1 MAMRSHLTAIDTR
14 VEMFQ
19 NGYTSQPRD
28 TFLGFKETQYHS
40 ERPLSSATIFD
51 TDFEDDVSDGEEF
64 EETQNA
70 QQYVEEAQYG
80 SDFEEDLDYTSLSYR
95 SGGRASETTLSSY
108 EEVFTPTS
116 ATNEFQSFNFD
127 LNPKK
132 PVEGPRGPHL
142 FRSSVSSSI
151 DIPSQYV
158 LEMSPITPQP
168 STLTPLYP
176 ANPLTPV
183 SPDSA
188 SRRQRSSVLT
198 ENIADL
204 DLNNIV
210 QWTPRQVARWMHDA
224 GFEWSIVEKFEEND
238 ISGAILTTLKFE
250 DLRELGISS
259 FGQRTKVWNEIHI
272 LRGSAPSTPKPVTP
286 IEETSPATE
295 FRMRKDRSDRGRE
308 ENRSAS
314 QERNRSRRRKGSRKA
329 RKHETVL
336 PFESISIVGIE
347 QLMPK
352 PHKCSKGE
360 NCGKWRKQQRLI
372 AAFNKDHPVSPEEGG
387 SLLIAGDPGNA
398 LTARPISDAVP
409 SVVASSDVLGPGST
423 PALRYLEEESLRNV
437 ALRDPQDNVK
447 QFIKFQHLAPNQSS
461 EEPSTPPYEMFPPL
475 KGPIAGLR
483 GLPKLSIPPPR
494 PEQPIRSQSAT
505 GYGPCSATA
514 IPNSAVPFSPYQM
527 ERAEALSPELRN
539 ETRSPSVYRFG
550 TPFSEMDV
558 PVTAVPMSP
567 VAREASQSVPPNMTY
582 RPTTN
587 TSTNLSMNNSLQRS
601 LSRISNRRPSLLP
614 RVDEYRATETTQS
627 SQPAQVQILP
637 NEPARTFPETTTT
650 GRDPTRPL
658 GLANSIR
665 AYSTTDPWAQFGAPN
680 YNPAQATT
688 SAPLPAHPS
697 SASSSSSSS
706 PEKDAPSYAGW
717 MKKRRTKML
726 RHEWHEH
733 HFTLRGTTL
742 AMHKDASA
750 MDVLECIDVDDYA
763 IACSSLA
770 SSSKLNAAFKRVN
783 IAMGRGGDRDKK
795 VDVFSFQ
802 LIPQAIE
809 KGVRMKKR
817 DSLMPGGMGGNGN
830 ANNKTHY
837 FAVRSRDERIDWMR
851 ELMLAKALKQKS
863 EGYEVNVNGNMI

>member
-1 MAMRSHLTAIDTR
+1 MALTPLTIDTR
-14 VEMFQ
+14 VDMFQ
-19 NGYTSQPRD
+19 RGFASQPSH
-28 TFLGFKETQYHS
+28 TFLGFKETQHHP
-40 ERPLSSATIFD
+40 ERPLSSVTVFD
-51 TDFEDDVSDGEEF
+51 TDFEEDVSDSEEF
-64 EETQNA
+64 EDDQNA
-70 QQYVEEAQYG
+70 PRYAEEAQYG
-80 SDFEEDLDYTSLSYR
+80 SDFEEDLDYSRLSYR

-127 LNPKK
+127 LDSKK

-142 FRSSVSSSI
+142 FRSSVSSSL
-151 DIPSQYV
+151 DIPNEYV
-158 LEMSPITPQP
+158 LEMSPITPRP
-168 STLTPLYP
+168 SELTPLHLVSSP
-176 ANPLTPV
+176 TPELPN
-183 SPDSA
+183 SPT
-188 SRRQRSSVLT
+188 RRQRLSILS
-198 ENIADL
+198 ENIANL
-204 DLNNIV
+204 DLNDIT

-259 FGQRTKVWNEIHI
+259 FGLRTKVWNEIHI
-272 LRGSAPSTPKPVTP
+272 LRGSTPNTPKPVTP
-286 IEETSPATE
+286 IEEASPAIE
-295 FRMRKDRSDRGRE
+295 FRMRRDRSERVWEG
-308 ENRSAS
+308 NHSTS
-314 QERNRSRRRKGSRKA
+314 PERNQSRRRKGSRRA
-329 RKHETVL
+329 HKHETVL
-336 PFESISIVGIE
+336 PLDSISIVGIE

-360 NCGKWRKQQRLI
+360 NCAKWKRQQRLI
-372 AAFNKDHPVSPEEGG
+372 AAFNRDHPISPEEGG

-423 PALRYLEEESLRNV
+423 PALCYLGEESLRNV

-461 EEPSTPPYEMFPPL
+461 EEPPTPPYEMFPPL

-494 PEQPIRSQSAT
+494 PAQPIRSQSANT
-505 GYGPCSATA
+505 YGLCSATA
-514 IPNSAVPFSPYQM
+514 VQNSAAAFSPCQM

-539 ETRSPSVYRFG
+539 ENRSPSVYRFG

-558 PVTAVPMSP
+558 PVSVVPMSP

-587 TSTNLSMNNSLQRS
+587 ASTNVPTNNPLQRS
-601 LSRISNRRPSLLP
+601 LSRISTRRPMPLP
-614 RVDEYRATETTQS
+614 RVDEYQATETTQTS
-627 SQPAQVQILP
+627 RPAHVHIVP
-637 NEPARTFPETTTT
+637 KEPAHTFPETTATT
-650 GRDPTRPL
+650 SKDPSHPL
-658 GLANSIR
+658 TLETSIR
-665 AYSTTDPWAQFGAPN
+665 AYSTTDPWAQF
-680 YNPAQATT
+680 
-688 SAPLPAHPS
+688 SAPLPAHAPTS
-697 SASSSSSSS
+697 TPLPPPPSSSSSPNSSS

-742 AMHKDASA
+742 AMHKDARA
-750 MDVLECIDVDDYA
+750 LDVLEYIDVDDYA

-783 IAMGRGGDRDKK
+783 IAMGRGGSGDRDKK
-795 VDVFSFQ
+795 VDVFAFQ

-809 KGVRMKKR
+809 KGVKLKKR
-817 DSLMPGGMGGNGN
+817 DSLMPGGLGGGPGN
-830 ANNKTHY
+830 NNKTHY
-837 FAVRSRDERIDWMR
+837 FAVKSRDERIDWMR

-863 EGYEVNVNGNMI
+863 EGYEVNVNGNTI

>member
-1 MAMRSHLTAIDTR
+1 MATTPLTAINTR
-14 VEMFQ
+14 LDMYQRGFV
-19 NGYTSQPRD
+19 NQPRD
-28 TFLGFKETQYHS
+28 TLLGFKETQHRP
-40 ERPLSSATIFD
+40 ERPLSSATVFD

-64 EETQNA
+64 EDRQDTPR
-70 QQYVEEAQYG
+70 YVEEAPYG
-80 SDFEEDLDYTSLSYR
+80 SDFEEDLDYSRLSYR

-127 LNPKK
+127 LGPKK

-142 FRSSVSSSI
+142 FRSSVSSSL
-151 DIPSQYV
+151 DIPDQYV
-158 LEMSPITPQP
+158 LEMSPISPQP
-168 STLTPLYP
+168 SILTPRHQI
-176 ANPLTPV
+176 TPPTPI
-183 SPDSA
+183 SPDSPT
-188 SRRQRSSVLT
+188 RRQRLSLLT
-198 ENIADL
+198 ENIAN
-204 DLNNIV
+204 LNLNDITH
-210 QWTPRQVARWMHDA
+210 WTPRQVARWMHDA

-272 LRGSAPSTPKPVTP
+272 LRGSAPSTPKPITP

-295 FRMRKDRSDRGRE
+295 FRLRRDISERGRQ
-308 ENRSAS
+308 ENYLNN
-314 QERNRSRRRKGSRKA
+314 QERGQSRRRKASKRA
-329 RKHETVL
+329 HKHETVL
-336 PFESISIVGIE
+336 PLESISIVGIE

-360 NCGKWRKQQRLI
+360 NCSKWRKQQRLI
-372 AAFNKDHPVSPEEGG
+372 AAFNKDHPISPEEGG

-423 PALRYLEEESLRNV
+423 PALRYLEEENLRNV
-437 ALRDPQDNVK
+437 GLRDPQDNVK
-447 QFIKFQHLAPNQSS
+447 QFIRFQHLAPNQSS
-461 EEPSTPPYEMFPPL
+461 EQPPTPPYEMFPPL

-494 PEQPIRSQSAT
+494 PEQPIRSQSAN

-514 IPNSAVPFSPYQM
+514 VPNSAVAFSPYHM
-527 ERAEALSPELRN
+527 DRAEALSPELRN

-582 RPTTN
+582 RPITN
-587 TSTNLSMNNSLQRS
+587 TATNGSMANSLQRS

-614 RVDEYRATETTQS
+614 RVDEYRATQPTQP

-637 NEPARTFPETTTT
+637 NEPAYTFPEGSNTS
-650 GRDPTRPL
+650 RDFTHPSGIAT
-658 GLANSIR
+658 SIR
-665 AYSTTDPWAQFGAPN
+665 AYSTTDPWAQFGGPN
-680 YNPAQATT
+680 PNPAHSTT
-688 SAPLPAHPS
+688 SIPLPPH
-697 SASSSSSSS
+697 SSSTSSSNASS
-706 PEKDAPSYAGW
+706 PEKETPSYAGW

-742 AMHKDASA
+742 AMHKDARA
-750 MDVLECIDVDDYA
+750 LEVLEYIDVDDYA

-783 IAMGRGGDRDKK
+783 IAMGRGNDRDKK
-795 VDVFSFQ
+795 VDVFAFQ

-809 KGVRMKKR
+809 KGVRLRKR
-817 DSLMPGGMGGNGN
+817 DSLMPSGMANAA

-863 EGYEVNVNGNMI
+863 EGYEVNVNGSMI